1 MAQKTSKS
9 NEAYFARYKQSNLYA
24 AHRKARL
31 EKLIKL
37 QPNNLQLLLALKNVS
52 NYRRKSPSTP
62 TWSHQQIATA
72 KLFKYFVGK
81 FDRLM
86 FSQKDEDASVA
97 RKTRNENLFPV
108 EKKPYVS
115 KKRINEFS
123 LAARAHD
130 GRGNLVWS

>member
-37 QPNNLQLLLALKNVS
+37 QPNNLQLPLALKNVA
-52 NYRRKSPSTP
+52 NYRRKASNTP
-62 TWSHQQIATA
+62 AWSHQQIATA

-81 FDRLM
+81 FDKLM
-86 FSQKDEDASVA
+86 FSQKDEDASAA

-108 EKKPYVS
+108 EKKS
-115 KKRINEFS
+115 HANKKRISEFS

-130 GRGNLVWS
+130 GKGNLVWS